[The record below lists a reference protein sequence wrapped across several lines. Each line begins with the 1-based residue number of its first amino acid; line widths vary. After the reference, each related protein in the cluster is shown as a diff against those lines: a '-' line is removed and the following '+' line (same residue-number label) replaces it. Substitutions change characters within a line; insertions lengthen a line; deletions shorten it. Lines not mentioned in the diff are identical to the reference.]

1 MIEFSFLTAENTD
14 NGDRRSPVVREA
26 HRLAADRHEGQRRK
40 ANERPYVDH
49 VVAVAEILS
58 DAGFDDEVL
67 AAALLHD
74 AVEHTETRQEDIA
87 SQFGERIA
95 GLVSAMT
102 DREEIESWEERKTE
116 HRTRVR
122 ETGRDAAAIYGAD
135 KLAGI
140 REARDG
146 YAQAEEGVEERLGN
160 PLDLRMRVWEA
171 DLEMLRGIEPPLSFV
186 DTIADELARLRGD
199 RSTAGPRT

>member
-1 MIEFSFLTAENTD
+1 MIEFAGLKLGSTD
-14 NGDRRSPVVREA
+14 NDDASPIVQEA
-26 HRLAADRHEGQRRK
+26 HRLAADRHEGQSRK
-40 ANERPYVDH
+40 ANRRPYLDH

-58 DAGFDDEVL
+58 EAGFDDDVI

-74 AVEHTETRQEDIA
+74 AVEHTEIRTKDIA
-87 SQFGERIA
+87 SKFGERVA
-95 GLVSAMT
+95 GLVAAMT
-102 DREEIESWEERKTE
+102 DREEIEPWEQRKAE
-116 HRTRVR
+116 HRDRVR
-122 ETGRDAAAIYGAD
+122 DCGRDAAAIYGAD

-160 PLDLRMRVWEA
+160 PLDLRLRVWGQ
-171 DLEMLRGIEPPLSFV
+171 DLEMLSGVEPPLPFL
-186 DTIADELARLRGD
+186 DEIAEELARLRGD